1 MNRRNQIAMTLE
13 EQKRFVA
20 TAETIILTSIDQHGY
35 PHSVAMWY
43 AVDPDGSII
52 MTTYGKSQKTLN
64 LQRNPRVALL
74 VESGTT
80 YDQLRGVLIRGRAE
94 IIPDVERCVQTLVR
108 IHQKMGGALQP
119 GIEDAMRAQARK
131 RVLIRVVPERVSSW
145 DHSKLGG
152 VY

>member
-1 MNRRNQIAMTLE
+1 MSRRKLIEMSLE
-13 EQKRFVA
+13 ERTRFL
-20 TAETIILTSIDQHGY
+20 EEGKTIVLTSIDHRGY
-35 PHSVAMWY
+35 PHAIAMWY

-64 LQRNPRVALL
+64 LQRNPKVALL
-74 VESGTT
+74 IESGLT
-80 YDQLRGVLIRGRAE
+80 YEQLRGVLIRGRAE

-119 GIEDAMRAQARK
+119 GIEDAMRGQARK